1 MIGVTGNRTILK
13 SAVKG
18 ALTTKLKSVR
28 EKSSLSRSR
37 STLQQASVVQVK
49 QGGEYGDQWQ

>member
-49 QGGEYGDQWQ
+49 QGGEYGDQ